1 MKNIILTL
9 FCLTTFVGFSQMTL
23 KKLDG
28 TPINNGDLLS
38 FSSLE
43 DPDNYLGIKVYN
55 STATPIRVR
64 IKCESITNANGS
76 DVQLCFGDV
85 CVGTI
90 IEGNSYPNNPS
101 IIPANGVN
109 GDFDHFL
116 NLNPGTDPNA
126 NVEYVFKFYQVADGG
141 VEVGNSITLTYRYTA
156 PLSTTTFD
164 SLESVGVILKSSI
177 IQNVIEIT
185 TLKNVQMIVYD
196 LNGNQIKNQNLN
208 SGDYSIDVSNFS
220 SGVYILSFKNEKGQ
234 SISKKIIKK

>member
-1 MKNIILTL
+1 MKNTILSIL
-9 FCLTTFVGFSQMTL
+9 CLTTFFGFSQMTL

-38 FSSLE
+38 FSTLE

-55 STATPIRVR
+55 SATTAINVR
-64 IKCESITNANGS
+64 IKCENITNADGS
-76 DVQLCFGDV
+76 EVQLCFGDV

-90 IEGNSYPNNPS
+90 AAGNSYPNNPS

-126 NVEYVFKFYQVADGG
+126 NVEYVFRFYQVDNGI
-141 VEVGNSITLTYRYTA
+141 EIGNSITFTYRYIA
-156 PLSTTTFD
+156 PLSTTNFN
-164 SLESVGVILKSSI
+164 SLQSVGVLLKSTI
-177 IQNVIEIT
+177 IQNLLEIT
-185 TLKNVQMIVYD
+185 TLQNVQMIVYD

-208 SGDYSIDVSNFS
+208 SGDYSIDVSNLS
-220 SGVYILSFKNEKGQ
+220 SGVYILSFKNEEGQ
-234 SISKKIIKK
+234 NISKKIIKK